1 MIRFLLLI
9 VTIFHLGCATY
20 QSDVAP
26 ARDLLASRQCDPSLK
41 ILAELS
47 AKSNGDVL
55 VHLLDYG
62 SALQICQDYKKSNE
76 VFAQAENVADQ
87 ADYHSISRVAGAALV
102 NEEMIQ
108 YKGDT
113 FEKFFINISAA
124 LNYMELGQF
133 DNALV
138 EVRKMNQ
145 KFDKYKAEDKKSF
158 ELSPFSKYLSALI
171 WEADQKYDD
180 ACIDFKDAYTLDPSS
195 ARVAQDMLRGCW
207 EARRTVEFEEL
218 AKKTKATLQDIKLA
232 KQPSK
237 SELIL
242 IFMQGWGPRKQP
254 RPENRI
260 FPQLVSIPSS
270 TYYLKAEVMD
280 SANKNAM
287 SSYRSELVY
296 NVEKAA
302 TETLEADYK
311 SLIARRVG
319 SRVAKEVLADQ
330 IRQKDKALGQLA
342 WLVMVASERAD
353 LRQWSIFP
361 KTIHVVRIPLAV
373 GTHKI
378 RLTGMNINLNESEQ
392 IPDLSV
398 TIKPAE
404 KKFQLVRSLK

>member
-1 MIRFLLLI
+1 MLRLLVLSF
-9 VTIFHLGCATY
+9 TFFSLGCATY

-26 ARDLLASRQCDPSLK
+26 ARELLISRQCQPSLK

-47 AKSNGDVL
+47 LKNNGDQL
-55 VHLLDYG
+55 VHLMDYG
-62 SALQICQDYKKSNE
+62 SALQICEDYKKSNE
-76 VFAQAENVADQ
+76 VFAQAETVADQ
-87 ADYHSISRVAGAALV
+87 ADYHSVSRVAGATLL

-113 FEKFFINISAA
+113 FEKLFLNVSLA
-124 LNYMELGQF
+124 LNYMQLGQF

-145 KFDKYKAEDKKSF
+145 KFDKYRADEKKNF
-158 ELSPFSKYLSALI
+158 ELNPFSKYLSALI

-180 ACIDFKDAYTLDPSS
+180 ACIDFKDAYTLDPSYP
-195 ARVAQDMLRGCW
+195 RIAQDMLRGCW
-207 EARRTVEFEEL
+207 KARRTAEFDEL
-218 AKKTKATLQDIKLA
+218 VKKTKATTEDIKIA
-232 KQPSK
+232 KQASK
-237 SELIL
+237 TELII

-254 RPENRI
+254 RSENRT
-260 FPQLVSIPSS
+260 FPQLVSVPSS

-280 SANKNAM
+280 TANKSVL
-287 SSYRSELVY
+287 SSYRSEPVY

-302 TETLEADYK
+302 MDTLNADYK
-311 SLIARRVG
+311 SLVARRIG

-330 IRQKDKALGQLA
+330 IRQKDKALGQIA

-361 KTIHVVRIPLAV
+361 KTVHLVRIPLSA
-373 GTHKI
+373 GTHNI
-378 RLTGMNINLNESEQ
+378 RLTGMNVYLNDSEK
-392 IPDLSV
+392 IPDMTVSLKSG
-398 TIKPAE
+398 E

>member
-1 MIRFLLLI
+1 MIRPLLLI
-9 VTIFHLGCATY
+9 VTLFHLGCATY

-26 ARDLLASRQCDPSLK
+26 VRDLLVSRQCEPSLK

-47 AKSNGDVL
+47 AKPNGDQL

-62 SALQICQDYKKSNE
+62 SALQICEDYKKSNE
-76 VFAQAENVADQ
+76 VFAQAETVADQ
-87 ADYHSISRVAGAALV
+87 ADYHSISKVAGATLL

-145 KFDKYKAEDKKSF
+145 KFDKYRAEDKKNF

-180 ACIDFKDAYTLDPSS
+180 ACIDFKDAYALDPSS
-195 ARVAQDMLRGCW
+195 VRVAQDMLRGCW
-207 EARRTVEFEEL
+207 EARRTGEFDEL
-218 AKKTKATLQDIKLA
+218 VKKTKATAQDIKLA

-254 RPENRI
+254 RPENRT
-260 FPQLVSIPSS
+260 FPQLVSVPSS

-280 SANKNAM
+280 SANKNAV

-302 TETLEADYK
+302 TDTLDADYK

-378 RLTGMNINLNESEQ
+378 RLTGMNIYLNDSEQ
-392 IPDLSV
+392 IPDMSV
-398 TIKPAE
+398 TIKPGE